1 MKKTLIALLALTGI
15 ATAAPLTLSS
25 KAVSYGSST
34 TLTTGNQAMTWDDAS
49 VVYTNWYMT
58 FSFTEL
64 VDNSTTIGSR
74 WVSTICTDASQNPR
88 KGLAASVSL
97 VGTEKSPQITF
108 GTGGEFYSTSLG
120 TRPTLGFSAND
131 TLTMAVYENYAYLG
145 NQKSKKYVSIKLSD
159 LTIAEGSDSKMT
171 SGGARAFAN
180 SNSTKIGAT
189 TIASLDNLP
198 IPNGEIL
205 DITKLVTTGVAMT
218 QSIPEPTTA
227 TLSLLALAGLAARR
241 RRKH

>member
-15 ATAAPLTLSS
+15 ATATPLTLSA
-25 KAVSYGSST
+25 KTVSYGSSA

-49 VVYTNWYMT
+49 GVYTNWYMT

-64 VDNSTTIGSR
+64 ADKSTTIGSR
-74 WVSTICTDASQNPR
+74 WVSTICTDSSSNPR

-97 VGTEKSPQITF
+97 VGTGRSPQITF
-108 GTGGEFYSTSLG
+108 GTGGEFYSDALG

-131 TLTMAVYENYAYLG
+131 TLTMAVYEDYAYLG
-145 NQKSKKYVSIKLSD
+145 NQNSKEYVSIKLSD
-159 LTIAEGSDSKMT
+159 LTFATGSDSKMT

-180 SNSTKIGAT
+180 SDSTKIGET

-218 QSIPEPTTA
+218 RSVPEPTTA

-241 RRKH
+241 RRR